1 MESRFD
7 FRGYLV
13 QLANH
18 SFQID
23 YILTMYRNNPYGFIK
38 ISCSSF
44 MIILIQQF
52 INEDLELNFME

>member
-7 FRGYLV
+7 FRGYLA

-23 YILTMYRNNPYGFIK
+23 YILTMYRNNPYEFIK